1 MALEHWGGDILRWHR
16 ACTVDDSGSTC
27 APQRFFRGRRC
38 DLRRHFCRLSPD
50 PDDTPLRL
58 KMAARPRACEW
69 PRPRAAIGDGDRGR
83 ALTIESQLS
92 LTALDASRCEPDH
105 IVT

>member
-1 MALEHWGGDILRWHR
+1 MAIGHWGGDILRGHR
-16 ACTVDDSGSTC
+16 ACTVDDSRSTC
-27 APQRFFRGRRC
+27 APQRFFRRRWR
-38 DLRRHFCRLSPD
+38 DLHRHFCRLNPD
-50 PDDTPLRL
+50 PDGTPLRL
-58 KMAARPRACEW
+58 KMGARPRACEW

-92 LTALDASRCEPDH
+92 LTALGASQCEPDH